1 MPNKKKSSLNEIG
14 YVKKIPRDADMDDYE
29 KIDIK
34 DKNGKVN
41 TLFRPKNRAKMF
53 DETTNFN
60 KSWEIFNNY
69 LN

>member
-14 YVKKIPRDADMDDYE
+14 YVKKIPRDTDMDDYE

-41 TLFRPKNRAKMF
+41 TLYRPINESNKF

-60 KSWEIFNNY
+60 KSWEVFNNH